1 MATGSCIIF
10 LDPLHLIS
18 KYLQYLK
25 KLWWEEN
32 WLDTFGC
39 PLEPT
44 TFIAIPMRPT
54 GFSLDGRTNPVAMN
68 GYGYSYYSEGME
80 VSQVSVSIL
89 GSGHVQG
96 ASKWTPFKAK
106 GLCVHCQHRNGF
118 PVVDKWKLSES
129 CMTGATLSKA
139 RIKSLWWLKFS
150 CSQTSDW
157 DPWRIIHRFYSDVS
171 KCALRDSLDFTERVS
186 EFTGLKDYLWPS
198 SKAWKKRYKANSV
211 LNFSAY
217 QHTNSPNDQKRAI
230 WSSFLFFPS
239 KCPFQRCRVHPD
251 SRLSNPRTF
260 TEIDP
265 FEIKITS
272 IQYIYV

>member
-1 MATGSCIIF
+1 
-10 LDPLHLIS
+10 
-18 KYLQYLK
+18 
-25 KLWWEEN
+25 
-32 WLDTFGC
+32 
-39 PLEPT
+39 
-44 TFIAIPMRPT
+44 MRPT

-80 VSQVSVSIL
+80 ASQVSVSIL

-96 ASKWTPFKAK
+96 ASKWTPFEAK

-198 SKAWKKRYKANSV
+198 SKAWKKSTKQT
-211 LNFSAY
+211 LFSTFPP
-217 QHTNSPNDQKRAI
+217 TNIPTALMTKSGAI

-239 KCPFQRCRVHPD
+239 KCPFQRCGVHPD

-272 IQYIYV
+272 ICVEYEYTLCTDET